1 MVFTLY
7 NRLHNRLYNWLYEHS
22 RLYMYNRL
30 DKLRKSAQPSGLSGP
45 ASTYCDSKMYINTP
59 IMTISHLKPPEKVA

>member
-7 NRLHNRLYNWLYEHS
+7 NRLYNWLYEHS
-22 RLYMYNRL
+22 RLYNRL